1 MSKPTQKIN
10 LMLKEFDALPR
21 FPDGRID
28 YSNSD
33 KAPVLTCFVR
43 FGEKILLLKRSDRVH
58 SYQGKW
64 HTVAGYIDE
73 PKPIRQKA
81 LEELEEELSIPSK
94 NVSRFIAGE
103 PYEFFDQGAKKSWIV
118 HPVLVEL
125 KNKPEV
131 RLDWEHTEFKW
142 ISPDE
147 IDGYDTVPKLEE
159 SLRRV
164 LSTPINKY
172 LFP

>member
-1 MSKPTQKIN
+1 MSKTAPDIN
-10 LMLKEFDALPR
+10 LILKEFDRLPR

-43 FGEKILLLKRSDRVH
+43 FEEKILLLKRSDRVH

-103 PYEFFDQGAKKSWIV
+103 PYEFFDEGAKKSWIV

-125 KNKPEV
+125 KKKPEV
-131 RLDWEHTEFKW
+131 TLDWEHTEFKW
-142 ISPDE
+142 ISPDAVK
-147 IDGYDTVPKLEE
+147 GYDTVPKLDE

-164 LSTPINKY
+164 L
-172 LFP
+172 

>member
-1 MSKPTQKIN
+1 MSKPTQNID
-10 LMLKEFDALPR
+10 LILKEFDRLPK

-43 FGEKILLLKRSDRVH
+43 FEDKILLLKRSERVH
-58 SYQGKW
+58 TYQGKW

-81 LEELEEELSIPSK
+81 LEELEEELDIHSED
-94 NVSRFIAGE
+94 VSGFTAGE
-103 PYEFFDQGAKKSWIV
+103 PYEFFDEGAKKSWIV

-125 KNKPEV
+125 KNKPV
-131 RLDWEHTEFKW
+131 VTLDWEHTEFKW
-142 ISPDE
+142 ISPNE
-147 IDGYDTVPKLEE
+147 VSGYDTVPKLDE
-159 SLRRV
+159 SLKRV
-164 LSTPINKY
+164 L
-172 LFP
+172 

>member
-1 MSKPTQKIN
+1 MSKPTQKID
-10 LMLKEFDALPR
+10 LILKEFDGLPR

-28 YSNSD
+28 YSNAH

-43 FGEKILLLKRSDRVH
+43 VEDKILLLKRSEHVH
-58 SYQGKW
+58 TYQGKW

-81 LEELEEELSIPSK
+81 LEELEEELDIHSED
-94 NVSRFIAGE
+94 VSGFTAGE
-103 PYEFFDQGAKKSWIV
+103 PYEFFDEGAKKSWIV

-125 KNKPEV
+125 KNKPV
-131 RLDWEHTEFKW
+131 VTLDWEHTEFKW

-147 IDGYDTVPKLEE
+147 VEGYDTVPNLDE

-164 LSTPINKY
+164 V
-172 LFP
+172 

>member
-1 MSKPTQKIN
+1 MSKPTQNID
-10 LMLKEFDALPR
+10 LMLKEFDGLPR

-43 FGEKILLLKRSDRVH
+43 FEDKILLLKRSERVQT
-58 SYQGKW
+58 YQGKW

-81 LEELEEELSIPSK
+81 LEELEEELDIHSK
-94 NVSRFIAGE
+94 DVSGFTAGE
-103 PYEFFDQGAKKSWIV
+103 PYEFFDEGAMKSWIV

-125 KNKPEV
+125 KKKPEV

-147 IDGYDTVPKLEE
+147 VEGYDTVPKLDE
-159 SLRRV
+159 SLKRV
-164 LSTPINKY
+164 S
-172 LFP
+172 

>member
-1 MSKPTQKIN
+1 MNKPTQNTN
-10 LMLKEFDALPR
+10 LMLKEFDGLPR

-33 KAPVLTCFVR
+33 KAPVVTCFVR
-43 FGEKILLLKRSDRVH
+43 FEDKILLLKRSKRVH
-58 SYQGKW
+58 TYQGKW

-94 NVSRFIAGE
+94 DVSRFTAGE
-103 PYEFFDQGAKKSWIV
+103 PYEFFDEGAKKSWIV

-125 KNKPEV
+125 KKKPEV

-147 IDGYDTVPKLEE
+147 VEGYDTVPNLDE

-164 LSTPINKY
+164 V
-172 LFP
+172 